1 MTTDRAPGNA
11 TDRGSLAE
19 RFASAAGYELLT
31 NIFAIAG
38 ISALLAGTT
47 TWVVLALT
55 GISFVLSLSSHL
67 RRIKKG
73 TQHIRPTGEFTVS
86 RVIIAVTVGAL
97 YMGESPLWVVWLAT
111 GLLAALIAAEISCAR
126 VAWGAIPH
134 SVRLPGITIPNKCP
148 FAAAWIF
155 YINSAALLVLAASS
169 LAGAS
174 AWIGMAVTV
183 VAAVPSA
190 VILLDGIYRIR
201 ARRIAERRIRH
212 SLTELAPTFAVHW
225 DAPLGTEYQL
235 SMWLPYL
242 ERLNKKFFVIVRNQG
257 TFHAVSALTSAPVL
271 LRKTMADL
279 DAMIVPTLKTAFY
292 TNNAVRNS
300 HFVRFSELTHIQLN
314 HGDSDKAPS
323 YNPVFRMFDKNFVAG
338 QAAIDRFA
346 NHGVVVPR
354 EFFSIVGRPQVE
366 GIQVGPATSSGA
378 GLTVLYAPTWAGHN
392 ADSDYSSLPV
402 GYGIVEGLV
411 KRGCTVIFRSHPY
424 TRRNKAHAAEADRIQ
439 SLLAQDAAATGRP
452 HRWGEAAEKT
462 LGMTE
467 CFNAADALI
476 SDVSSVVPDF
486 LYSEKPFA
494 MASMTASIATF
505 VDEFPIAR
513 VAYLFDRQLEN
524 LEAQLDLLLGTDPLK
539 QQRHA
544 LKSYYLGDFD
554 PAHYADA
561 FLTEATKFV

>member
-1 MTTDRAPGNA
+1 
-11 TDRGSLAE
+11 
-19 RFASAAGYELLT
+19 
-31 NIFAIAG
+31 
-38 ISALLAGTT
+38 
-47 TWVVLALT
+47 
-55 GISFVLSLSSHL
+55 
-67 RRIKKG
+67 
-73 TQHIRPTGEFTVS
+73 
-86 RVIIAVTVGAL
+86 
-97 YMGESPLWVVWLAT
+97 
-111 GLLAALIAAEISCAR
+111 
-126 VAWGAIPH
+126 
-134 SVRLPGITIPNKCP
+134 
-148 FAAAWIF
+148 
-155 YINSAALLVLAASS
+155 
-169 LAGAS
+169 
-174 AWIGMAVTV
+174 
-183 VAAVPSA
+183 
-190 VILLDGIYRIR
+190 
-201 ARRIAERRIRH
+201 
-212 SLTELAPTFAVHW
+212 
-225 DAPLGTEYQL
+225 
-235 SMWLPYL
+235 
-242 ERLNKKFFVIVRNQG
+242 
-257 TFHAVSALTSAPVL
+257 
-271 LRKTMADL
+271 MADL
-279 DAMIVPTLKTAFY
+279 DAMVVPSLKTVFY

-366 GIQVGPATSSGA
+366 GIQVGSNTSSGA
-378 GLTVLYAPTWAGHN
+378 KPTVLYAPTWAGHN

-439 SLLAQDAAATGRP
+439 NLLAQDAAATGRP

-505 VDEFPIAR
+505 VDEFPIAK

-524 LEAQLDLLLGTDPLK
+524 LQAQLDLLLGTDPLK
-539 QQRHA
+539 QERHA
-544 LKSYYLGDFD
+544 LKSYYLGDFG

-561 FLTEATKFV
+561 FLTEAAKFV